1 MSDCGNAAFTNA
13 LDLGLVDCRLP
24 ALMDLLLKG
33 PETHEKPNHCH
44 PSLNVKIILSDMTR
58 TLEDFPS
65 RLEPKA
71 KALGRQMK

>member
-1 MSDCGNAAFTNA
+1 
-13 LDLGLVDCRLP
+13 
-24 ALMDLLLKG
+24 MDLLLKG

-65 RLEPKA
+65 RSEPKA